1 MKSRTSCPHAANE
14 SVEVGGIPSPK
25 YGEEVGAFIKVKEGQ
40 TLTEEEIKLFCRG
53 QIARYKIPKYIFFVD
68 SYPMT
73 ASGKIQK
80 YKLKDWA
87 WRCFGTGRRSD
98 LTASHHLS
106 GNKRQR
112 PFRIL

>member
-1 MKSRTSCPHAANE
+1 M
-14 SVEVGGIPSPK
+14 
-25 YGEEVGAFIKVKEGQ
+25 GAFIKVKEGQ

-80 YKLKDWA
+80 YKLKDWGLEML
-87 WRCFGTGRRSD
+87 RDRGVEVFNRHRT
-98 LTASHHLS
+98 TYP
-106 GNKRQR
+106 GNKRPKGQ
-112 PFRIL
+112 FRIL